1 MKMKAMLN
9 GTLALVLALGFAA
22 SAATAA
28 PADQMSER
36 AAFEQLA
43 KKVRKELVTL
53 PWYGVFDNLEYA
65 IDGSTVTLSGQV
77 VQPSTRKD
85 AERRVKRLAGV
96 ERVVNNIEVLRLSP
110 HDDSIRASAYRAL
123 FGWNSP
129 LFRYGRGVNPSI
141 HIVVDGGHLT
151 LEGVVSNE
159 GDRRLA
165 YMLVNSVPGVFSVTN
180 NLKAENAR
188 AR

>member
-1 MKMKAMLN
+1 MKMNTFK
-9 GTLALVLALGFAA
+9 GKVLAIAAALLLSA
-22 SAATAA
+22 SAAAVAA
-28 PADQMSER
+28 PATAEQGSE
-36 AAFEQLA
+36 QTPLA

-53 PWYGVFDNLEYA
+53 PWYGVFDNLSYE
-65 IDGSTVTLSGQV
+65 IDGSTVTLYGQV

-85 AERRVKRLAGV
+85 AERRVAKLAGV
-96 ERVVNNIEVLRLSP
+96 GRVVNNIEVLPLSP
-110 HDDSIRASAYRAL
+110 FDDDVRARTYRAL

-141 HIVVDGGHLT
+141 HIVVNGGHVT

-159 GDRRLA
+159 GDRRMAYILA
-165 YMLVNSVPGVFSVTN
+165 NGVSGAFSVTN
-180 NLKAENAR
+180 NLRAEKTR

>member
-1 MKMKAMLN
+1 MSMFKGK
-9 GTLALVLALGFAA
+9 VLAVFAVLLLTA
-22 SAATAA
+22 SAAVAA
-28 PADQMSER
+28 PAATDQSS
-36 AAFEQLA
+36 AEQTPLA

-53 PWYGVFDNLEYA
+53 PWYGVFDNLAYQ
-65 IDGSTVTLSGQV
+65 IDGPTVTLYGQV

-85 AERRVKRLAGV
+85 AERRVSKLAGV
-96 ERVVNNIEVLRLSP
+96 GRVVNRIEVLPLSP
-110 HDDSIRASAYRAL
+110 FDDEIRARTYRAL

-141 HIVVDGGHLT
+141 HIVVNGGHVS

-165 YMLVNSVPGVFSVTN
+165 YVLANGVSGVFSVTN
-180 NLKAENAR
+180 NLRAENER